1 MRPIDPH
8 IPDTA
13 SVIPFTPQKK
23 ISDSYDS
30 DEQTVSTIVA
40 IVAVTLRHGR
50 DESPEYRLADLIE
63 SAGDAEI
70 IDVQDAD
77 CHFGVSDTT
86 AFEAPTCHANDNL
99 AGKK

>member
-8 IPDTA
+8 IPETA
-13 SVIPFTPQKK
+13 SVIPFTPHKNM
-23 ISDSYDS
+23 SETDDHH
-30 DEQTVSTIVA
+30 DQTISTIVA

-70 IDVQDAD
+70 IDVHDAEQ
-77 CHFGVSDTT
+77 HFGVSDTA
-86 AFEAPTCHANDNL
+86 AFDASIGHANDNIG
-99 AGKK
+99 AKK